1 MLVLPLVPISLIQFS
16 RGFVVVILILIWVIT
31 FYLQERYLTYSKILH
46 CHWPKLKDP
55 DQTNIL
61 LIADPQLID
70 NHTYPGRNDLLLK
83 LSQHTVDTYIKKNY
97 DALLDTLTP
106 NYIMFLGD
114 LLDNGRDSSDS
125 YFNGEFGRFNRIFK
139 PNDRMYL
146 NVPGNHDIGF
156 GNGVNIPYR
165 ERFESSFGASNTI
178 VDIKGVEFVSLD
190 TPSIASTEEKINKPA
205 RDFLASMSAKSKP
218 RVLLTH
224 IPLYRDPSLS
234 CGPLRETAYFD
245 VNGYGYQYKNSVE
258 ESLSNEI
265 LNKIQPDITFTG
277 DDHDYCDIQHEGG
290 YREITVK
297 SMSMAMG
304 KKYPAVQLLSF
315 TNNQEF
321 QYETDI
327 CFLQTPYINVAN
339 YIILA
344 VVSSILIFWWNL
356 KTKSTRFTY
365 TSILPLYDVVNIPV
379 EQHSKKIQK
388 FIKEQD
394 EELEI
399 KDLSP
404 FASSSTNT
412 YSLPSS
418 IPQYT
423 FTQSNYNQ
431 RSRLLTRFNNS
442 RIGKIY
448 ILNKRR
454 IFNFLKRYNLIS
466 FVKQCFVL
474 GGVIIVIYYLGFVIT
489 LY

>member
-1 MLVLPLVPISLIQFS
+1 MLKLKSIHHLL
-16 RGFVVVILILIWVIT
+16 LILLLAWVTT
-31 FYLQERYLTYSKILH
+31 FYLQERYFTYSKILQ
-46 CHWPKLKDP
+46 CHWPELTNPKQ
-55 DQTNIL
+55 QTNIL

-70 NHTYPGRNDLLLK
+70 NHTYPGRNELLLK

-97 DALLDTLTP
+97 NALLDTLSPDYT
-106 NYIMFLGD
+106 MFLGD

-125 YFNGEFGRFNRIFK
+125 YFNGEFSRFNRIFK

-156 GNGVNIPYR
+156 GNGVNLPYR
-165 ERFESSFGASNTI
+165 NRFESSFGVSNS
-178 VDIKGVEFVSLD
+178 VFDIKGVEFITLD
-190 TPSIASTEEKINKPA
+190 TLSISATEETINKPS
-205 RDFLASMSAKSKP
+205 RDFLNSIGVRSKP

-224 IPLYRDPSLS
+224 VPLYRDPSLS
-234 CGPLRETAYFD
+234 CGPLRESAYFD
-245 VNGYGYQYKNSVE
+245 VNGHGYQYKNSVE
-258 ESLSNEI
+258 PNLSRDI
-265 LNKIQPDITFTG
+265 LDKIQPDITFTG

-297 SMSMAMG
+297 SISMAMG

-315 TNNQEF
+315 TTGKDF
-321 QYETDI
+321 HYETDI
-327 CFLQTPYINVAN
+327 CFLQTPYVNVINYAL
-339 YIILA
+339 LA
-344 VVSSILIFWWNL
+344 VVSGILIFWWNM

-394 EELEI
+394 EDLEA

-404 FASSSTNT
+404 HSSSSTTT

-431 RSRLLTRFNNS
+431 RSKLVARFNNS
-442 RIGKIY
+442 RIGKVY

-454 IFNFLKRYNLIS
+454 FFNFLKRYNLIT
-466 FVKQCFVL
+466 FTKQCLTF
-474 GGVIIVIYYLGFVIT
+474 GAVIIAIYYIGFVIT

>member
-1 MLVLPLVPISLIQFS
+1 MFKFKSIHHLL
-16 RGFVVVILILIWVIT
+16 VILIFTWVIT
-31 FYLQERYLTYSKILH
+31 FYLQERYLTYSKILY
-46 CHWPKLKDP
+46 CQWPKVSQLE
-55 DQTNIL
+55 QTNVL

-70 NHTYPGRNDLLLK
+70 GHTYPGRNHLLLK

-97 DALLDTLTP
+97 NALLDTLSP

-114 LLDNGRDSSDS
+114 LLDNGRGSSDS

-139 PNDRMYL
+139 PNNKMYL

-165 ERFESSFGASNTI
+165 NRFESSFGVSNRI
-178 VDIKGVEFVSLD
+178 FDINGVEFITLD
-190 TPSIASTEEKINKPA
+190 TPSISSTEESINKVS
-205 RDFLASMSAKSKP
+205 RDFLASIDSKSKP
-218 RVLLTH
+218 RILLTH
-224 IPLYRDPSLS
+224 IPLYRDPGLS
-234 CGPLRETAYFD
+234 CGPLRESSYFD
-245 VNGYGYQYKNSVE
+245 VNGHGYQYQNSVE
-258 ESLSNEI
+258 QSLSKEI
-265 LNKIQPDITFTG
+265 LGKIQPDITFTG

-315 TNNQEF
+315 TITTDEF
-321 QYETDI
+321 KYETDI

-339 YIILA
+339 YIVLA
-344 VVSSILIFWWNL
+344 VVSSVLVFWWNL

-394 EELEI
+394 EDLEI
-399 KDLSP
+399 KDMSP
-404 FASSSTNT
+404 YSSSSTNT

-431 RSRLLTRFNNS
+431 RSRLLTKFNNS

-454 IFNFLKRYNLIS
+454 FFNFLKRYNLIS
-466 FVKQCFVL
+466 FVRQCAIL
-474 GGVIIVIYYLGFVIT
+474 GSVVIIVYYIGFVIT